1 LNKIFSLFA
10 ILAMCVCFSAATA
23 KADGGGSGDLLYTLT
38 GGPSNDPITVTFD
51 LPQTPTI
58 GGSDNYDMGEG
69 FQIDPINLT
78 VNGTPVDNDCLFF
91 YSLFGGGGLQDN
103 NSTFNLMNPVGST
116 TMLYSGPESNP
127 TMLPLSGPITLT
139 DFDTGTETYTLTV
152 SSVTAPEP
160 TSLLLLASGIVGL
173 CLMRKFRTA

>member
-1 LNKIFSLFA
+1 
-10 ILAMCVCFSAATA
+10 
-23 KADGGGSGDLLYTLT
+23 
-38 GGPSNDPITVTFD
+38 
-51 LPQTPTI
+51 
-58 GGSDNYDMGEG
+58 
-69 FQIDPINLT
+69 
-78 VNGTPVDNDCLFF
+78 
-91 YSLFGGGGLQDN
+91 
-103 NSTFNLMNPVGST
+103 
-116 TMLYSGPESNP
+116 MLYSGPESNP